1 MALAVDAIPRGMRS
15 AVIFGPDD
23 LRVVEKPVPEPG
35 PGEVLLRVEAASL
48 CGTDLKIRAGSFFPS
63 QPPPG
68 TFTPGHE
75 YAGTVVALGPTVDEF
90 SVGDRVVVEAH
101 RGCMRCENCVRGRYT
116 ACLNYGRAEQGH
128 RAMGMSVDG
137 GFADYVV
144 NHVTTLYRLPDSVSF
159 EEAVMITTA
168 GTSMF
173 AIDTMGG
180 LVAGESVAVL
190 GPGPVGL
197 TAVQILRSLGA
208 EQVLLTGTRDSRLE
222 LGRSLG
228 ADAVFNVRERD
239 VVEAVL
245 EATGGRGVDAVLECS
260 GAGDAVDQAIRM
272 CKPAGRIVLVGFF
285 HGPVTADLNRAVKTG
300 LTLHTI
306 RGEGNRAVGRCV
318 SLAAQG
324 ALRTEPLITHR
335 FPLEA
340 IGEAFDTFAERRDDA
355 IKVVLQIG
363 DGARPSPGG
372 RRHPARRRDGVN

>member
-1 MALAVDAIPRGMRS
+1 MALAIKSIPKTMRS

-23 LRVVEKPVPEPG
+23 LRVVEKPVPTPG

-63 QPPPG
+63 QPAPG

-90 SVGDRVVVEAH
+90 TVGDRVVVEAH

-116 ACLNYGRAEQGH
+116 SCLNYGRADKGH

-144 NHVTTLYRLPDSVSF
+144 NHVTTLYRVPDSLTF

-168 GTSMF
+168 GTSMY

-180 LVAGESVAVL
+180 LVAGDSVAVI

-197 TAVQILRSLGA
+197 TAVQILKAMGA
-208 EQVLLTGTRDSRLE
+208 SKVLLTGTRESRLR
-222 LGRSLG
+222 LGRELG
-228 ADAVFNVRERD
+228 ADLVINAREVDPALAVR
-239 VVEAVL
+239 

-260 GAGDAVDQAIRM
+260 GADDAVNQAILM
-272 CKPAGRIVLVGFF
+272 CKPAGKIVLVGYF
-285 HGPVTADLNRAVKTG
+285 HGPVTVDLNRAVKTG

-306 RGEGNRAVGRCV
+306 RGEGNRAVGRAV

-324 ALRTEPLITHR
+324 KLRTLPLITHR
-335 FPLEA
+335 FPLEGIA
-340 IGEAFDTFAERRDDA
+340 EAFDTFAERRDDA
-355 IKVVLQIG
+355 IKVVLRVG
-363 DGARPSPGG
+363 DTT
-372 RRHPARRRDGVN
+372 